1 MKKPRVALVALH
13 FAEYSS
19 KLALALSAKCEV
31 FLVLYR
37 NNADNELGQNWLQK
51 FNPELLTVLVLDRPR
66 SALSVLR
73 NAKRLVTAINS
84 FGPTI
89 IHYQEDPRDELIL
102 SLPFLRNVPSV
113 LTIHDPSTHSGT
125 DSDRLRFSRL
135 RVFRT
140 LLRRSS
146 DVAITH
152 GKLLGEA
159 LAKVSPRFIGK
170 VNSVPH
176 GPLGAGSDSNVSL
189 PSGDYRLLFFGRIH
203 EYKGLRYF
211 VDAVIALNS
220 KGFPVTGVV
229 AGRGNDLE
237 RYRKPMETAG
247 CFEIL
252 DQYIASDDVPSL
264 FLNSFAVVLPYID
277 GTQSGVAAMALGFG
291 RPVVASEVGSIPEL
305 VRSGENGLLVP
316 PSDTGALTLAIESLF
331 TNNQLWAELA
341 AGARKLRDGELSWG
355 VIADQTIRVYE
366 SAIQTRAS
374 SKLFG
379 SFSK

>member
-19 KLALALSAKCEV
+19 RLALALSAKCEV
-31 FLVLYR
+31 LLILYR
-37 NNADNELGQNWLQK
+37 DNADNELGQNWLPK
-51 FNPELLTVLVLDRPR
+51 FNSESLTVLVLDRPR

-73 NAKRLVTAINS
+73 NAKRLVSAINN
-84 FGPTI
+84 FCPTV

-102 SLPFLRNVPSV
+102 SLPFLRAVPSV

-135 RVFRT
+135 RVFRA

-152 GKLLGEA
+152 GTLLGEA
-159 LAKVSPRFIGK
+159 LTKASPRFIGK
-170 VNSVPH
+170 VNSIPH
-176 GPLGAGSDSNVSL
+176 GPLGAGGDSNASL
-189 PSGDYRLLFFGRIH
+189 PSGNYRLLFFGRIH

-237 RYRKPMETAG
+237 RYRKSMETAG

-252 DQYIASDDVPSL
+252 DRYIASDDVPSL
-264 FLNSFAVVLPYID
+264 FLNSFAVVLPYTD

-291 RPVVASEVGSIPEL
+291 RPVVASAVGSIPEL

-316 PSDTGALTLAIESLF
+316 PSDSEALKRAIESLF
-331 TNNQLWAELA
+331 TDNQLWAKLA
-341 AGARKLRDGELSWG
+341 AGARKLRDGELSWQ

-366 SAIQTRAS
+366 SAIQTRES

-379 SFSK
+379 GFSE